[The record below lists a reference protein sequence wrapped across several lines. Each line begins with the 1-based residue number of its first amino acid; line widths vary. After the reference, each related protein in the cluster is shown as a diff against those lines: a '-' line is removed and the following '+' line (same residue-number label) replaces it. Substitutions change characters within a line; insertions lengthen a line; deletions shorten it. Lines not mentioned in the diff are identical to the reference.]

1 MNDLQKKSK
10 TTKKSKDK
18 KYLER
23 RNIEEIFLDLIKIL
37 PGMAL
42 ETDLKGNI
50 KFISKKGIEMLGYT
64 VEELEEKTIWQLVA
78 LPGRPNNKNEIQKFL
93 FKNDSPPQEYNLIK
107 KDRSLLPVEC
117 YATAIKNEKGKTIG
131 FHGILLDISSRKEYE
146 EKIKYLSFHDKLTD
160 LYNRAYFEEE
170 IQKMDNI
177 RNLPLSIIIGD
188 VNNLKAINDT
198 FGHQHGDQLLIRIA
212 EVLKSCFRRSD
223 VISRWGGDEFSI
235 ILPYTAKE
243 KGIEIINRVKQE
255 CQRRSTLT
263 LPLSISFGIATK
275 EIDSENI
282 NAIVSEAESRMY
294 RYKIFDRQA
303 SDSVLIVSMKKAL
316 QQKKY
321 DTEEYR
327 QNYIDCATKFG
338 QALQL
343 EKTEL
348 NKLILLSAICD
359 IGKIAISEE
368 IILKK
373 GWLSG
378 EEWEEIKRHPE
389 IGFRIA
395 RTSPE
400 LSNVAEA
407 ILYHH
412 EFWDGLGYPQGIKGE
427 GIPMLSRIIHIV
439 DAYQAMTNERPY
451 RRAMS
456 KEEAAEELR
465 RRRGSQFDP
474 HLTQKFIEMITSS
487 EAV

>member
-1 MNDLQKKSK
+1 MNDLVKKPK
-10 TTKKSKDK
+10 DAKKPKDTK
-18 KYLER
+18 YQEG
-23 RNIEEIFLDLIKIL
+23 RNIGEIFLDLIKIL
-37 PGMAL
+37 PGMVI
-42 ETDLKGNI
+42 ETDLEGNI
-50 KFISKKGIEMLGYT
+50 RFISEKGIEMLGYT
-64 VEELEEKTIWQLVA
+64 EEELKEKTIWQLVSFH
-78 LPGRPNNKNEIQKFL
+78 GRPNSESEVQKFL
-93 FKNDSPPQEYNLIK
+93 FGDSDSPHEYNLIR
-107 KDRSLLPVEC
+107 KDNSLLAVEC
-117 YATAIKNEKGKTIG
+117 YTAAIKNEKGKTIG
-131 FHGILLDISSRKEYE
+131 FQSILLDISSWKEYE
-146 EKIKYLSFHDKLTD
+146 ERITYLSFHDKLTG

-170 IQKMDNI
+170 IQKRDNI

-188 VNNLKAINDT
+188 VNNLKTINDT

-235 ILPYTAKE
+235 ILPNTTRE

-275 EIDSENI
+275 ETSSENI

-294 RYKIFDRQA
+294 RHKIFERQV
-303 SDSVLIVSMKKAL
+303 SDSVLIVSMKRAL

-338 QALQL
+338 ETLQL

-348 NKLILLSAICD
+348 NRLILLSAICD

-400 LSNVAEA
+400 LSSVAEA

-412 EFWDGLGYPQGIKGE
+412 EFWDGQGYPQGIKGDD
-427 GIPMLSRIIHIV
+427 IPLLSRIIHIV

-456 KEEAAEELR
+456 KEEAVEELR
-465 RRRGSQFDP
+465 RRRGCQFDP
-474 HLTQKFIEMITSS
+474 QLTQKFIEMITSS
-487 EAV
+487 EAA